1 MFAKINFSCKNSEEV
16 FELTYWVKKCPI
28 PYCQGDRQKVTITY
42 VQACGGIVRKIEGQN
57 QYILLIRK
65 KNSPLWTLPKGHQEN
80 DESEQETAIR
90 EVQEETGYC
99 CRIEK
104 KAGEIQFQYQK
115 NDQNFYERVN
125 YFIMIPKNNLNA
137 FDTGEVEEVHWA
149 EIREAQSLLFY
160 QNEKNLIQN
169 IIQKKI

>member
-1 MFAKINFSCKNSEEV
+1 M
-16 FELTYWVKKCPI
+16 
-28 PYCQGDRQKVTITY
+28 TITY
-42 VQACGGIVRKIEGQN
+42 VQAYGGIVRKIEGQN

-115 NDQNFYERVN
+115 NDQNFCERVN

-137 FDTGEVEEVHWA
+137 FDTGEVE
-149 EIREAQSLLFY
+149 
-160 QNEKNLIQN
+160 
-169 IIQKKI
+169 